1 MVRRPSPG
9 RRTAALRARSAR
21 WPPVAPLAWLYPT
34 GPPPP
39 TPLLRCQSPD
49 CRGHH
54 GMAATYHRQLMSNL
68 INVER
73 ATVGYG
79 TRTLLDEVSLGVE
92 EGDAIGVVGRN
103 GDGKTTLLQVLT
115 GTRQPDSG
123 RVTHTSGLS
132 VGYLR
137 QGEELLGATV
147 RDVIVG
153 GRPDHVW
160 AAEPDTRDVV
170 EHLLGGVELAAAVG
184 RLSGGERRRVALA
197 EVLLGRHDVV
207 VLDEP
212 TNHLDVEVIGWLAE
226 YLSGRGTKALVVV
239 SHDRWFLD
247 AVCTR
252 TWEVHSGAVDAYDG
266 GYAAYVLAR
275 AERMR
280 LAAGT
285 EARRRNL
292 MRKELA
298 WLRRGPPARTSK
310 PKFRIQAA
318 TELIEN
324 EPPPRD
330 SLVLQRLATTRLGKD
345 VFDLHRV
352 VLEIADR
359 VILDR
364 VDWSIGPGARI
375 GLVGVNGTGK
385 TSVLRLLTGELQPT
399 AGTIKRGTTLK
410 IGYLSQALAEL
421 DGDGRVLDAVENRRR
436 ATELAGGRE
445 ISVDTL
451 LKDFGF
457 TGDKLTARVTDLSG
471 GERRRLQF
479 LRLLLNE
486 PNVLLLDEPTNDL
499 DIDTL
504 TVIEDYLDGW
514 PGTLIVVTHD
524 RYFLERVTD
533 VTYALTGSGRC
544 DLLPGGID
552 QYLADRAA
560 ASDVI
565 ARPEPAS
572 GESASAR
579 ERRTAKELARIE
591 GQLAKLDDRITA
603 LHESMADAASDHV
616 RLGELNTELR
626 ELQTRKDELEEAWLA
641 VAEE

>member
-1 MVRRPSPG
+1 
-9 RRTAALRARSAR
+9 
-21 WPPVAPLAWLYPT
+21 
-34 GPPPP
+34 
-39 TPLLRCQSPD
+39 
-49 CRGHH
+49 
-54 GMAATYHRQLMSNL
+54 MANL

-79 TRTLLDEVSLGVE
+79 TRTLLDAVSLGVDD
-92 EGDAIGVVGRN
+92 GDAIGVVGRN

-115 GTRQPDSG
+115 ETRQPDSG

-132 VGYLR
+132 VGYVR
-137 QGEELLGATV
+137 QADDFAAGATV
-147 RDVIVG
+147 REVIVG
-153 GRPDHVW
+153 GRPDHIW
-160 AAEPDTRDVV
+160 AAEPDTRAVV
-170 EHLLGGVELAAAVG
+170 SHLLSGVDLDAGVG

-197 EVLLGRHDVV
+197 EVLLAGHDVV

-212 TNHLDVEVIGWLAE
+212 TNHLDVEVIGWLAQH
-226 YLSGRGTKALVVV
+226 LNARRARALVVV

-252 TWEVHSGAVDAYDG
+252 TWEVHDGDVDAYDG

-318 TELIEN
+318 NELIAN

-330 SLVLQRLATTRLGKD
+330 SLVLQRFATTRLGKD

-352 VLEIADR
+352 LLEVADR

-385 TSVLRLLTGELQPT
+385 TSVLRLLTGELQPA
-399 AGTIKRGTTLK
+399 AGTIKRGATLK
-410 IGYLSQALAEL
+410 IGYLSQALVEI
-421 DGDGRVLDAVENRRR
+421 DGTDRVLDAVEDRRR
-436 ATELAGGRE
+436 VTQLAGGGE
-445 ISVDTL
+445 ISADTL

-457 TGDKLTARVTDLSG
+457 TGDKLTARVADLSG
-471 GERRRLQF
+471 GERRRLQI
-479 LRLLLNE
+479 LRLLLDE

-524 RYFLERVTD
+524 RYFLERVSD
-533 VTYALTGSGRC
+533 VTYALTGGGRC
-544 DLLPGGID
+544 DMLPGGIE
-552 QYLADRAA
+552 QYLADRAD
-560 ASDVI
+560 ASPDEP
-565 ARPEPAS
+565 ARPEPS
-572 GESASAR
+572 RRESVSAR
-579 ERRTAKELARIE
+579 ERRTAKEMARIE
-591 GQLAKLDDRITA
+591 GQLAKLDVQIAA
-603 LHESMADAASDHV
+603 LHDLMAEAASDHV
-616 RLGELNTELR
+616 RAGELNVELGELLA
-626 ELQTRKDELEEAWLA
+626 RKESLEEAWLA
-641 VAEE
+641 AAED

>member
-1 MVRRPSPG
+1 
-9 RRTAALRARSAR
+9 
-21 WPPVAPLAWLYPT
+21 
-34 GPPPP
+34 
-39 TPLLRCQSPD
+39 
-49 CRGHH
+49 
-54 GMAATYHRQLMSNL
+54 MANL
-68 INVER
+68 INLER

-79 TRTLLDEVSLGVE
+79 TRTLLDAVSLGVE

-103 GDGKTTLLQVLT
+103 GDGKTTLLKVLT
-115 GTRQPDSG
+115 GVQDPDSG
-123 RVTHTSGLS
+123 RATHTAGLS

-137 QGEELLGATV
+137 QADDFAAGATV
-147 RDVIVG
+147 RAVIVE

-160 AAEPDTRDVV
+160 AAEPDTRAVV
-170 EHLLGGVELAAAVG
+170 EHLLAGLDLDAEVVG
-184 RLSGGERRRVALA
+184 LSGGERRRVALA
-197 EVLLGRHDVV
+197 EVLLAGHDVL

-212 TNHLDVEVIGWLAE
+212 TNHLDVEVIGWLAGH
-226 YLSGRGTKALVVV
+226 LSSRPARALVVV

-247 AVCTR
+247 AVCTS
-252 TWEVHSGAVDAYDG
+252 TWEVHDGVVDAYDG

-275 AERMR
+275 SERMR
-280 LAAGT
+280 VAAGT

-318 TELIEN
+318 NELIAN

-330 SLVLQRLATTRLGKD
+330 SLVLQRFATARLGKD

-352 VLEIADR
+352 RLEVGDPPR
-359 VILDR
+359 RLLDG

-385 TSVLRLLTGELQPT
+385 TSVLRLLAGELAPA
-399 AGTIKRGTTLK
+399 AGTVKRGLTLR
-410 IGYLSQALAEL
+410 IGHLSQALKEIDGAE
-421 DGDGRVLDAVENRRR
+421 RVIDAVEGGRRI
-436 ATELAGGRE
+436 AELAGGRE
-445 ISVDTL
+445 ITADTL

-457 TGDKLTARVTDLSG
+457 VGDKLTTRIDELSG

-479 LRLLLNE
+479 LRLLLDE
-486 PNVLLLDEPTNDL
+486 PNVLLLDEPTHDL

-533 VTYALTGSGRC
+533 VTYALTGDGRC
-544 DLLPGGID
+544 DLLPGGIE

-560 ASDVI
+560 ADTATSSKPAQ
-565 ARPEPAS
+565 ARSETA
-572 GESASAR
+572 AAR
-579 ERRTAKELARIE
+579 ERRTGKEMARIE
-591 GQLAKLDDRITA
+591 NQLAKLDDRIA
-603 LHESMADAASDHV
+603 SLHESMAQAAADHV
-616 RLGELNTELR
+616 RAGELNAELN
-626 ELQTRKDELEEAWLA
+626 ELLARKDSLEEAWLA
-641 VAEE
+641 AAEDTG

>member
-1 MVRRPSPG
+1 
-9 RRTAALRARSAR
+9 
-21 WPPVAPLAWLYPT
+21 
-34 GPPPP
+34 
-39 TPLLRCQSPD
+39 
-49 CRGHH
+49 
-54 GMAATYHRQLMSNL
+54 MANL

-73 ATVGYG
+73 ASVGYG
-79 TRTLLDEVSLGVE
+79 TRTLLAEVSLGVDD
-92 EGDAIGVVGRN
+92 GDAIGVVGRN

-132 VGYLR
+132 VGHLR
-137 QGEELLGATV
+137 QGDDLVGATV

-170 EHLLGGVELAAAVG
+170 SHLLSGVDLDADVT

-197 EVLLGRHDVV
+197 EVLLVPHDVV

-212 TNHLDVEVIGWLAE
+212 TNHLDVEVIGWLADH
-226 YLSGRGTKALVVV
+226 LNVRRPRALVLV

-252 TWEVHSGAVDAYDG
+252 TWEVHGGEVDAYDG

-318 TELIEN
+318 NELIAN

-330 SLVLQRLATTRLGKD
+330 SLVLQRFATTRLGKD

-352 VLEIADR
+352 RLEVADR

-385 TSVLRLLTGELQPT
+385 TSVLRLLTGELPP
-399 AGTIKRGTTLK
+399 AAYWMSSRV
-410 IGYLSQALAEL
+410 
-421 DGDGRVLDAVENRRR
+421 DGG
-436 ATELAGGRE
+436 
-445 ISVDTL
+445 
-451 LKDFGF
+451 
-457 TGDKLTARVTDLSG
+457 
-471 GERRRLQF
+471 
-479 LRLLLNE
+479 
-486 PNVLLLDEPTNDL
+486 
-499 DIDTL
+499 
-504 TVIEDYLDGW
+504 
-514 PGTLIVVTHD
+514 
-524 RYFLERVTD
+524 
-533 VTYALTGSGRC
+533 
-544 DLLPGGID
+544 
-552 QYLADRAA
+552 
-560 ASDVI
+560 
-565 ARPEPAS
+565 
-572 GESASAR
+572 
-579 ERRTAKELARIE
+579 
-591 GQLAKLDDRITA
+591 
-603 LHESMADAASDHV
+603 
-616 RLGELNTELR
+616 
-626 ELQTRKDELEEAWLA
+626 
-641 VAEE
+641 

>member
-1 MVRRPSPG
+1 MPN
-9 RRTAALRARSAR
+9 
-21 WPPVAPLAWLYPT
+21 
-34 GPPPP
+34 
-39 TPLLRCQSPD
+39 
-49 CRGHH
+49 
-54 GMAATYHRQLMSNL
+54 M

-79 TRTLLDEVSLGVE
+79 TRTLLDGVSLGVDD
-92 EGDAIGVVGRN
+92 GDAIGVVGRN

-115 GTRQPDSG
+115 GTREPDSG

-137 QGEELLGATV
+137 QADDFAAGATV

-160 AAEPDTRDVV
+160 AAEPDTREVV
-170 EHLLGGVELAAAVG
+170 SHLLSGVDLDSDVG

-197 EVLLGRHDVV
+197 EVLLAGHDVL

-226 YLSGRGTKALVVV
+226 HLNGRRATTLVVV

-247 AVCTR
+247 AVCTQ
-252 TWEVHSGAVDAYDG
+252 TWEVHGGAVDAYEG

-310 PKFRIQAA
+310 PRFRIQAA
-318 TELIEN
+318 NELIAN

-330 SLVLQRLATTRLGKD
+330 SLALQRFATTRLGKD

-352 VLEIADR
+352 LLQVGDPPR

-385 TSVLRLLTGELQPT
+385 TSVLRLLTGELQPA
-399 AGTIKRGTTLK
+399 AGTIKRGATLK
-410 IGYLSQALAEL
+410 IGYLSQALVEL
-421 DGDGRVLDAVENRRR
+421 DGNDRVLDAVENRRR
-436 ATELAGGRE
+436 VTELAGGKE
-445 ISVDTL
+445 ITADTL

-457 TGDKLTARVTDLSG
+457 TGDKLTARVADLSG

-479 LRLLLNE
+479 LGLLLDE

-524 RYFLERVTD
+524 RYFLERVSD
-533 VTYALTGSGRC
+533 VTYALTGGGGC
-544 DLLPGGID
+544 DLLPGGIE
-552 QYLADRAA
+552 QYLAGRPAT
-560 ASDVI
+560 ASSDPP
-565 ARPEPAS
+565 ARPEGPRA
-572 GESASAR
+572 ETASAR
-579 ERRTAKELARIE
+579 ERRAGKEMARIE
-591 GQLAKLDDRITA
+591 GQLSKVDERIGA
-603 LHESMADAASDHV
+603 LHETMAGAASDHV
-616 RLGELNTELR
+616 RLGELNGQLQELL
-626 ELQTRKDELEEAWLA
+626 ERKESLEEAWLA
-641 VAEE
+641 AAEE

>member
-1 MVRRPSPG
+1 M
-9 RRTAALRARSAR
+9 T
-21 WPPVAPLAWLYPT
+21 
-34 GPPPP
+34 
-39 TPLLRCQSPD
+39 
-49 CRGHH
+49 
-54 GMAATYHRQLMSNL
+54 NL

-79 TRTLLDEVSLGVE
+79 TRTLLDAVSLGVD

-103 GDGKTTLLQVLT
+103 GDGKTTLLAVLT
-115 GTRQPDSG
+115 GTREPDSG
-123 RVTHTSGLS
+123 RVTHTSALS

-137 QGEELLGATV
+137 QGDELSGATV

-160 AAEPDTRDVV
+160 AAEPETREVV
-170 EHLLGGVELAAAVG
+170 EHLLPGVDLDADVGG
-184 RLSGGERRRVALA
+184 LSGGERRRVALA
-197 EVLLGRHDVV
+197 QVLLAGHDVL

-226 YLSGRGTKALVVV
+226 HLTAQPAKALVVV

-252 TWEVHSGAVDAYDG
+252 TWEVHDGTIDAYDG

-280 LAAGT
+280 LEAGA

-318 TELIEN
+318 NELIAN
-324 EPPPRD
+324 EPSPRD
-330 SLVLQRLATTRLGKD
+330 SLVLQRFATTRLGKD

-352 VLEIADR
+352 RLEVGDPPR

-385 TSVLRLLTGELQPT
+385 TSVLRLLAGELSPA
-399 AGTIKRGTTLK
+399 AGTIKRGITLK
-410 IGYLSQALAEL
+410 IGYLSQALAEV
-421 DGDGRVLDAVENRRR
+421 DGAHRVIDAVENRRR
-436 ATELAGGRE
+436 ITALAGGRE
-445 ISVDTL
+445 ISADTL

-457 TGDKLTARVTDLSG
+457 TGDKLTARLEDLSG

-479 LRLLLNE
+479 LRLLLDE

-524 RYFLERVTD
+524 RYFLERVSD
-533 VTYALTGSGRC
+533 VTYALTGGGRC
-544 DLLPGGID
+544 DLLPGGIQ
-552 QYLADRAA
+552 QYLADRSDASSSVAA
-560 ASDVI
+560 Q
-565 ARPEPAS
+565 RS
-572 GESASAR
+572 GRRDESASAR
-579 ERRTAKELARIE
+579 ERRAGKEMARIE
-591 GQLAKLDDRITA
+591 GQLEKLDQRITT
-603 LHESMADAASDHV
+603 LHESMAAAASDHV
-616 RLGELNTELR
+616 RVGELNAELGELLA
-626 ELQTRKDELEEAWLA
+626 RKESLEEAWLA
-641 VAEE
+641 AAED